1 MLHLVPKIF
10 LGDLKETQP
19 ILQRARNMSQLNHKK
34 TESVVQLLWCI
45 KLYTHLYSP
54 KKNW

>member
-10 LGDLKETQP
+10 LGDLQETQP